1 MLLQYGAERF
11 FVMKYASTL
20 WVFFF
25 CNSFVATA
33 QVLPTSSGSCSVS
46 GSGIMG
52 CEWLSTPPVR
62 WAEGNKSNNS
72 APKGRTEVFVTR
84 FTLSPGAP
92 LNSLVEGHEV
102 LIVGMSDGE
111 LVNETSSPR
120 TNISLWNGSV
130 VFMPKEDHYL
140 LRNNGKQDVQ
150 LLVVDV
156 RR

>member
-1 MLLQYGAERF
+1 MR
-11 FVMKYASTL
+11 YALAL

-33 QVLPTSSGSCSVS
+33 QVLPTSSGSCSVA
-46 GSGIMG
+46 GSGVMG

-62 WAEGNKSNNS
+62 WAEGNKSNNTK
-72 APKGRTEVFVTR
+72 PKGRAELFVTR

-92 LNSLVEGHEV
+92 LSSLVEGHEV

-111 LVNETSSPR
+111 LVNEAKSPQ
-120 TNISLWNGSV
+120 TNINLWSGSV
-130 VFMPKEDHYL
+130 VLMPKEEHYL
-140 LRNNGKQDVQ
+140 LRNIGKQDVQ